1 MFFEDKMNLS
11 EVIKWGILAGFLE
24 GAFIGI
30 AGILYS
36 QRQLLLSVVSGW
48 EHGVTLVLL
57 SLIALGA
64 IVTTVIVFA
73 HPLYCLLR
81 GHYRDAFYTVILTSV
96 TLIAIL
102 GFTVFTYRQLFN

>member
-1 MFFEDKMNLS
+1 MFFQDKVNLS

-36 QRQLLLSVVSGW
+36 QRSRVLSVVSGW

-57 SLIALGA
+57 SLIAVGA

-73 HPLYCLLR
+73 HPMYCLLR
-81 GHYRDAFYTVILTSV
+81 RHYRDALFTVILTLV
-96 TLIAIL
+96 TICAIL
-102 GFTVFTYRQLFN
+102 GFTVFTYRQLFS